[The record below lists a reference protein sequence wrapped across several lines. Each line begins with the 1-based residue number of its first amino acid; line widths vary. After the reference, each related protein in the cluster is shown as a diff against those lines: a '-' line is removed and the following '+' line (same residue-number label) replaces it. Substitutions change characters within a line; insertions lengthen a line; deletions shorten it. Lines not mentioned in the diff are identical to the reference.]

1 MSSVIVNK
9 MEHHRDFFR
18 VEFPRTYY
26 PVIHLEHGQ
35 FDVVDVSECGVRFK
49 LSDAKRFTVNEDL
62 VAIIQFPDGDIF
74 DCSGQVVRMDEHA
87 VSLILVNPL
96 PLKKIRSEHLY
107 LLNHFPTR

>member
-1 MSSVIVNK
+1 MSSIIDNK

-26 PVIHLEHGQ
+26 PVIHLQDGR
-35 FDVVDVSECGVRFK
+35 FDVVDVSECGVRFR
-49 LSDAKRFTVNEDL
+49 LNDVKRFSVEEDL
-62 VAIIQFPDGDIF
+62 VAIIQFPGGDIY
-74 DCSGQVVRMDEHA
+74 DCSGQIVRVDEHA
-87 VSLILVNPL
+87 ASMILSKPL